1 MPRTYILH
9 HGCLPPNGSLDLSIL
24 KPDGYYKII
33 AVDKT
38 PRNTQAAGIRISREV
53 RDELNALKKA
63 AYDATGNRL
72 TQDDVIANLLAVY
85 RHTGVALCDW

>member
-9 HGCLPPNGSLDLSIL
+9 YGCLPPNRGLDLSRL

-33 AVDKT
+33 AVEKT
-38 PRNTQAAGIRISREV
+38 PRNTQAAGIRISCEI

-63 AYDATGNRL
+63 AYEATGNRL
-72 TQDDVIANLLAVY
+72 TQDDVIANLLAAY
-85 RHTGVALCDW
+85 KHMGVALCDW